1 MMKIVDKFCYLFNQI
16 KQIKTLQQ
24 QVFDA
29 QSQLKSIVRS
39 LKEISQLIEIHDDL
53 LHELVDTRNNLTK
66 DQFTDTL
73 FQQTDKNKDLKN

>member
-66 DQFTDTL
+66 DH
-73 FQQTDKNKDLKN
+73 NKQIKTKI